1 MSDETLIEQPVI
13 LPDTTTKVEFDPQ
26 QQALVD
32 RLIRESQGKAA
43 AEVRRQLAEKTKELE
58 LLRTKAVGTSAD
70 ATEIEQLRASI
81 ADEKLRADRAVQQ
94 ADAQTKQA
102 FQSRMSNQFSLIDET
117 SATKLLQNNLRFD
130 TELKTFVATDDNGVT
145 RLNSDGTPMTGDKLY
160 EEFANSKPHF
170 VKGQVKSGGGGTSST
185 GYIPSTDRYAV
196 ETLWGPGARPDAG
209 KVLNEWSLRDFRSYS
224 LARKSALAKGLVT

>member
-1 MSDETLIEQPVI
+1 MSDETLSEQPVI
-13 LPDTTTKVEFDPQ
+13 LPDTATKVEVDPQ

-58 LLRTKAVGTSAD
+58 LLRTKTVGNSAD
-70 ATEIEQLRASI
+70 ASEVEQLRASI
-81 ADEKLRADRAVQQ
+81 ADERLRADRAVQQ
-94 ADAQTKQA
+94 ANAQTKQA
-102 FQSRMSNQFSLIDET
+102 FQSRMSNQFSLIDEH

-130 TELKTFVATDDNGVT
+130 AELKTFVATDDDGVT

-170 VKGQVKSGGGGTSST
+170 VKGQVKSGGGGTGST
-185 GYIPSTDRYAV
+185 GRIPLPDPYAV

-209 KVLNEWSLRDFRSYS
+209 RILNEWSLRDKRSYDQ
-224 LARKSALAKGLVT
+224 ARKNAASKGLV

>member
-1 MSDETLIEQPVI
+1 MSTEPEIPEVEIEI
-13 LPDTTTKVEFDPQ
+13 LPNTTKVEFDPQ

-43 AEVRRQLAEKTKELE
+43 ADVRRQLAEKTKELE
-58 LLRTKAVGTSAD
+58 LLRTKTVGESAD
-70 ATEIEQLRASI
+70 ASTIEVLRASI

-102 FQSRMSNQFSLIDET
+102 YQSRMSNQFSLIDET

-130 TELKTFVATDDNGVT
+130 EQLKTFVATDDNGVT

-160 EEFANSKPHF
+160 EEFANAKPHF
-170 VKGQVKSGGGGTSST
+170 VKGQVKSGGGGSSST
-185 GYIPSTDRYAV
+185 GHLPPTDQYKV
-196 ETLWGPGARPDAG
+196 ETLWGPNARADSG
-209 KVLNEWSLRDFRSYS
+209 KFLNAWSLRDKLSYDRARRS
-224 LARKSALAKGLVT
+224 AVQKGLI

>member
-1 MSDETLIEQPVI
+1 MSTEPVI
-13 LPDTTTKVEFDPQ
+13 EVEVVPETTKVEFDPA

-43 AEVRRQLAEKTKELE
+43 ADVRRQLAEKTKELE
-58 LLRTKAVGTSAD
+58 LLRTKTVGDSAD
-70 ATEIEQLRASI
+70 ASVVEVLRASI
-81 ADEKLRADRAVQQ
+81 ADANLRADRAVQQ
-94 ADAQTKQA
+94 ADAQTKQV

-130 TELKTFVATDDNGVT
+130 EQLKTFVATDDNGVT
-145 RLNSDGTPMTGDKLY
+145 RLNSDGTVMTGDKLY
-160 EEFANSKPHF
+160 EEFATAKPHF

-185 GYIPSTDRYAV
+185 GHLPPTDRYAV

-209 KVLNEWSLRDFRSYS
+209 RVL
-224 LARKSALAKGLVT
+224 